1 MKVRDNHEVNSTRS
15 SSTCLNGIWIPQVC
29 LLSVLA
35 PFHGVRSDEGNESVV
50 LSPGNYSSLCV
61 DLGYSFVVSIVSA
74 AG

>member
-1 MKVRDNHEVNSTRS
+1 
-15 SSTCLNGIWIPQVC
+15 VC